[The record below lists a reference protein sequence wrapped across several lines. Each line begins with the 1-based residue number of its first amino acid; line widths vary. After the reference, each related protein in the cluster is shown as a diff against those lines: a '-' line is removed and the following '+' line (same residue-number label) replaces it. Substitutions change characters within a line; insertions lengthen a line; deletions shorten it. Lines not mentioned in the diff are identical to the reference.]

1 MFILTGEFSSSLR
14 KHIYF
19 PKEDKSDYSL
29 QCLFNCKEALQV
41 ERSPPITKR
50 HISEHPGLLC
60 CPCPLILWTVHQIVN
75 SLLLPTCLED
85 GRMEGSHRRKIMW
98 QQRQP
103 LGLFRGACA
112 ERTTQ
117 ENKGELLYHFNY
129 INLPGASVQVPW
141 SRRFYGAKWQ
151 RTKEGQDLWAASGK
165 LPRTAQPHLP
175 LKSLLWSEG
184 ILGSLPSPALLW
196 HGTALRGRD
205 FAKHWLF
212 CPVSPLFSSSCPNG
226 VTPCQQ
232 AGWGGWGKKV
242 FIIAKDS
249 CLRFCLQLLWTPHV
263 LNNISQRQHWLKGQQ
278 WAYFSGSS
286 LCGCLNWICEKL
298 TWRRA
303 VNIWDNSVKRQTD
316 WAAAPS
322 RNSWRFTSGFTRWI

>member
-19 PKEDKSDYSL
+19 PKEDKNVYSL

-85 GRMEGSHRRKIMW
+85 GRMEGSHRCKIMW

-117 ENKGELLYHFNY
+117 ENKGERVCELLTLFPTYQW
-129 INLPGASVQVPW
+129 GD
-141 SRRFYGAKWQ
+141 GWQ
-151 RTKEGQDLWAASGK
+151 EQAFKFPEVGVFMGPSDKEPK
-165 LPRTAQPHLP
+165 RV
-175 LKSLLWSEG
+175 
-184 ILGSLPSPALLW
+184 
-196 HGTALRGRD
+196 R
-205 FAKHWLF
+205 
-212 CPVSPLFSSSCPNG
+212 
-226 VTPCQQ
+226 
-232 AGWGGWGKKV
+232 
-242 FIIAKDS
+242 
-249 CLRFCLQLLWTPHV
+249 
-263 LNNISQRQHWLKGQQ
+263 
-278 WAYFSGSS
+278 
-286 LCGCLNWICEKL
+286 ICEQQVENYQEL
-298 TWRRA
+298 LSPTCRLNHFSEVRG
-303 VNIWDNSVKRQTD
+303 
-316 WAAAPS
+316 
-322 RNSWRFTSGFTRWI
+322 SWVHFPPLRSFDTGQL

>member
-19 PKEDKSDYSL
+19 PKEDKSVYSL

-50 HISEHPGLLC
+50 PISEHPGLLC
-60 CPCPLILWTVHQIVN
+60 CLCPLILWTVHQIVN

-85 GRMEGSHRRKIMW
+85 GKMEGSHRCKIMW
-98 QQRQP
+98 QQWQP

-112 ERTTQ
+112 ERTTK
-117 ENKGELLYHFNY
+117 ENRGVRVCELLTLFPTYQW
-129 INLPGASVQVPW
+129 G
-141 SRRFYGAKWQ
+141 GGWQ
-151 RTKEGQDLWAASGK
+151 EQAFKFPEVGVFMGPSDKEPEGQDLWAASGK

-232 AGWGGWGKKV
+232 AGWGGWGKRV
-242 FIIAKDS
+242 FIIAK
-249 CLRFCLQLLWTPHV
+249 RFL
-263 LNNISQRQHWLKGQQ
+263 
-278 WAYFSGSS
+278 
-286 LCGCLNWICEKL
+286 
-298 TWRRA
+298 
-303 VNIWDNSVKRQTD
+303 SVILP
-316 WAAAPS
+316 AAFMNPTC
-322 RNSWRFTSGFTRWI
+322 FK